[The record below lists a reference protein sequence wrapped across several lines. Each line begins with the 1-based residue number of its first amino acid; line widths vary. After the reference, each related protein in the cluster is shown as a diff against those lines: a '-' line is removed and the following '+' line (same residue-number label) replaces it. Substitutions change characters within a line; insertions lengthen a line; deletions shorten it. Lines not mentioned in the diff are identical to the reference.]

1 MVYGFRKHV
10 HYIQAIMYFNI
21 QKITFMKRY
30 VRFDRTR
37 FFDVDF
43 DWTSRLGLRILYDR
57 AYLLKVK

>member
-1 MVYGFRKHV
+1 
-10 HYIQAIMYFNI
+10 
-21 QKITFMKRY
+21 MKRY

-57 AYLLKVK
+57 AYLLKVKWRHALYKQIAELWLV